1 MPYLDVYLNRD
12 ARTARSRPYVVD
24 LQSRLLEDLPST
36 IIAPLA
42 IPDSVDRTRILR
54 LNPDISLDGQILLL
68 LTQDLAALPR
78 SALRDPISNL
88 ASYHNEILSAL
99 DFLFTGY

>member
-12 ARTARSRPYVVD
+12 ARTASSRPYVVD

-42 IPDSVDRTRILR
+42 IPESVDRTRILR
-54 LNPDISLDGQILLL
+54 LNPNISLNGKMFLL

-78 SALRDPISNL
+78 SALKDPIANL
-88 ASYHNEILSAL
+88 TPHRDDILAAL

>member
-42 IPDSVDRTRILR
+42 TPESVDRTRILR
-54 LNPDISLDGQILLL
+54 LNPDIRLDGKGFLL

-78 SALRDPISNL
+78 SALRDPIANL
-88 ASYHNEILSAL
+88 AHYRDEILAAL